1 MSKWDHRFLALAAHI
16 AEWSKDRST
25 QVGAVVIG
33 PKKEIRAVGY
43 NGFPRGVNDEVE
55 ARHQRPTKYAYTE
68 HAERNAIYNAS
79 YTGTSLDGCA
89 LYVTHF
95 PCSDCARAIIQAGI
109 AEVYVDRQKLS
120 ADFLERWEH
129 DMNISTEMFGESGVR
144 VKLIDAEGTAVVL
157 EAEGNTTPED
167 EKSLSPEDLKQQTK
181 HAPTR

>member
-16 AEWSKDRST
+16 ADWSKDRST

-43 NGFPRGVNDEVE
+43 NGFPRGVNDEIE
-55 ARHQRPTKYAYTE
+55 ERHQRPTKYAYTE

-109 AEVYVDRQKLS
+109 AEVYVDRQKLTP
-120 ADFLERWEH
+120 DFLERWEQ
-129 DMNISTEMFGESGVR
+129 DMNISTEMFGESGVQ
-144 VKLIDAEGTAVVL
+144 VKLIDGEGETLVL
-157 EAEGNTTPED
+157 ETENGDENAAENSVSPD
-167 EKSLSPEDLKQQTK
+167 ELKNL
-181 HAPTR
+181 